1 MENTEKTPFDT
12 AGNIISVQHYSSSA
26 GELIL
31 GSIDGRLCLCD
42 WLHSR
47 HRASTDAKIQ
57 KSLSAVYREQPS
69 ETILLAARQLDEYF
83 ARQRTRFDIPLL
95 FTGTD
100 FQRTVW
106 NELLN
111 IPYGTTIS
119 YGCLARRIGM
129 PTHVRATANA
139 NGANPISIFA
149 PCHRV
154 IGSTGSLTGYGGG
167 LSAKRILLELESG
180 AIPLL

>member
-57 KSLSAVYREQPS
+57 KSLS

-167 LSAKRILLELESG
+167 LPAKRILLELESG